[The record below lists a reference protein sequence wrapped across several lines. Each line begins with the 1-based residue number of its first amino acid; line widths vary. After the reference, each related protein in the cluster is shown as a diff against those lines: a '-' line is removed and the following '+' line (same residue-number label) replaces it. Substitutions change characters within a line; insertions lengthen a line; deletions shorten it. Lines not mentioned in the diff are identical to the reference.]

1 MTGTTK
7 LLYSNYIYKML
18 LIYKTLNYPDKEKTV
33 CLVMFSSS
41 FFFLPQYCWKLG
53 TFQKRFL
60 YDYAHKFIHFT
71 AIQVNRVYG
80 QTVTGKTKHIGSF

>member
-41 FFFLPQYCWKLG
+41 FFFFTTVLLETG
-53 TFQKRFL
+53 
-60 YDYAHKFIHFT
+60 HFPEEVP
-71 AIQVNRVYG
+71 I
-80 QTVTGKTKHIGSF
+80 